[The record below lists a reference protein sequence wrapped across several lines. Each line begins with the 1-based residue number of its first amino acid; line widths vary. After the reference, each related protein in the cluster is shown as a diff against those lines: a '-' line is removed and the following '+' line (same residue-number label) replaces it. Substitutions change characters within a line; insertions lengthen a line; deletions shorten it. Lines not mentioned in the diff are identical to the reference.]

1 MNKKFE
7 SNYTVYYEDTD
18 ASGFTYHTSYL
29 KFSERARS
37 EILKEFFPETI
48 DFLKKNSFFF
58 VVKDMNVNFIKPTR
72 FYEKLKVTTSYVN
85 NSYTSLKLN
94 HLITSENQRVCEINI
109 KLVWIHGTSNKP
121 VKIPKNI
128 ISRFKSSVIV

>member
-1 MNKKFE
+1 MDNKFE

-18 ASGFTYHTSYL
+18 TSGFTYHTTYL

-37 EILKEFFPETI
+37 EILNNFLPEI
-48 DFLKKNSFFF
+48 INSLRDNSFFF
-58 VVKDMNVNFIKPTR
+58 VVKDIYVNFIKPTHL
-72 FYEKLKVTTSYVN
+72 FDKLKVVTSYVD

-94 HLITSENQRVCEINI
+94 HLITFKKKRVCEINV
-109 KLVWIHGTSNKP
+109 KLVWIDGSSEKP

-128 ISRFKSSVIV
+128 ISRFKPSEIV

>member
-37 EILKEFFPETI
+37 EILKQFFPETI

-72 FYEKLKVTTSYVN
+72 LYEKLKVT
-85 NSYTSLKLN
+85 
-94 HLITSENQRVCEINI
+94 
-109 KLVWIHGTSNKP
+109 
-121 VKIPKNI
+121 
-128 ISRFKSSVIV
+128 KS

>member
-1 MNKKFE
+1 MNNKFE

-18 ASGFTYHTSYL
+18 TSGFTYHTTYL

-37 EILKEFFPETI
+37 EILNNFFPEI
-48 DFLKKNSFFF
+48 INSLRDNSFFF
-58 VVKDMNVNFIKPTR
+58 VVKDIYVNFIKPTHL
-72 FYEKLKVTTSYVN
+72 FDKLKVITSYVD

-94 HLITSENQRVCEINI
+94 HLITFENNRVCEINV
-109 KLVWIHGTSNKP
+109 KLVWINGSSEKP

-128 ISRFKSSVIV
+128 ISRFKPSEIV

>member
-7 SNYTVYYEDTD
+7 SNYTVYYDDTD

-37 EILKEFFPETI
+37 EILKEFFPETT

-72 FYEKLKVTTSYVN
+72 LYEKLKVTTSYVN

>member
-1 MNKKFE
+1 MNNKFE

-18 ASGFTYHTSYL
+18 TSGFTYHTTYL

-37 EILKEFFPETI
+37 EILNNFFPEI
-48 DFLKKNSFFF
+48 INSLRDNSFFF
-58 VVKDMNVNFIKPTR
+58 VVKDIYVSFIKPTYL
-72 FYEKLKVTTSYVN
+72 FDKLKVITSYVD

-94 HLITSENQRVCEINI
+94 HLIIFENNRVCEINV
-109 KLVWIHGTSNKP
+109 KLVWINGSSQKP

-128 ISRFKSSVIV
+128 ISRFKPSEIV

>member
-1 MNKKFE
+1 MNNKFE

-18 ASGFTYHTSYL
+18 TSGFTYHTTYL

-37 EILKEFFPETI
+37 EILNNFFPEI
-48 DFLKKNSFFF
+48 INSLKDNSFFF
-58 VVKDMNVNFIKPTR
+58 VVKDIYVNFIKPTHL
-72 FYEKLKVTTSYVN
+72 FDELKVITSYVD

-94 HLITSENQRVCEINI
+94 HLITFENKRVCEINV
-109 KLVWIHGTSNKP
+109 KLVWIDGSSERP

-128 ISRFKSSVIV
+128 ISRLKPSEIV

>member
-18 ASGFTYHTSYL
+18 ASGFAYHTSYL

-37 EILKEFFPETI
+37 EILKEFFPDI
-48 DFLKKNSFFF
+48 INFLKTNSFFF

-72 FYEKLKVTTSYVN
+72 LYEKLKVTTSYIN
-85 NSYTSLKLN
+85 NSYTSLRLN
-94 HLITSENQRVCEINI
+94 HLITFENKRVCEINV
-109 KLVWIHGTSNKP
+109 KLVWIDGSSERP

-128 ISRFKSSVIV
+128 ISRLKPSEIV